1 MRTGFVRILMAVVA
15 GLGFAAASGQEYQA
29 EALLDST
36 SILIGDQVQLRVK
49 MTLPASA
56 RLLKIGV
63 DTLKQVPGLERL
75 KASPVDSFLSNNA
88 VHYEQSFVLTVF
100 DSGYYR
106 LPPIPIELLDKGQVR
121 QALTNDLALRV
132 RTIPVEPDST
142 RLQPI
147 KDIIREPLKIQDFWL
162 IGVGIGVLLLLY
174 GIWYR
179 FLRKIRASAQQ
190 EITIAPPRAPAEVA
204 LEKLEQLK
212 TSGLLERGEF
222 KLYQSELTFLFKE
235 YLSGRFQ
242 CNALEATTD
251 EVLDLLA
258 HLGLAGDWRE
268 ELGTVLRK
276 ADLVKFAKATLPF
289 GDHVLAWET
298 VYRFVIETAKKEE
311 ALEGEEVKETETND
325 SE

>member
-1 MRTGFVRILMAVVA
+1 MRMGFVRFLLAVVA
-15 GLGFAAASGQEYQA
+15 GLGFATASAQSYQA
-29 EALLDST
+29 EALLDSA

-56 RLLKIGV
+56 RLRKIGV
-63 DTLKQVPGLERL
+63 DTLKQVPSLERL
-75 KASPVDSFLSNNA
+75 KASPIDSFLSDNA

-106 LPPIPIELLDKGQVR
+106 FPPIPVEWLEKGQVR

-142 RLQPI
+142 QLQPI
-147 KDIIREPLKIQDFWL
+147 KDIIREPLKAQDFL
-162 IGVGIGVLLLLY
+162 PLGLGIGALLLLY
-174 GIWYR
+174 WVWYR
-179 FLRKIRASAQQ
+179 FLRKKRPSSQPGT
-190 EITIAPPRAPAEVA
+190 TIVPPRAPEEVA

-222 KLYQSELTFLFKE
+222 KAYQSELTFLFKE
-235 YLSGRFQ
+235 YLSDRFE

-251 EVLDLLA
+251 EVLDLLTS
-258 HLGLAGDWRE
+258 LGLAGGWYE
-268 ELGTVLRK
+268 ELGGMLRK
-276 ADLVKFAKATLPF
+276 ADLVKFAKATLPY
-289 GDHVLAWET
+289 GDHALAWET
-298 VYRFVIETAKKEE
+298 VYRFVTETRKKEG
-311 ALEGEEVKETETND
+311 AHGEEDVQETETND